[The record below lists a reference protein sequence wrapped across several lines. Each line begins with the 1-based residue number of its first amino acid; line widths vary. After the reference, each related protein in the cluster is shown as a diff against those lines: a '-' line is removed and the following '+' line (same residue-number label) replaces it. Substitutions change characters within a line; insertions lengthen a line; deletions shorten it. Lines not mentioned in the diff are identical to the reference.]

1 MTAINNFIKNL
12 KIDIFPISLILIL
25 AFSRLIPH
33 PPNFTPI
40 IAATILS
47 GYFFKNTYITL
58 LVLIISM
65 ILSDLIIGFYSS
77 YFLVYFSLIII
88 VFTFSKIS
96 KNINYK
102 NLFLYGISSSLI
114 FFIITNFGVW
124 AFGVLYEK
132 YLAGLISCYIMAIP
146 FFTNTVLSTVF
157 YSYTAFF
164 LYNLKIKKTI

>member
-1 MTAINNFIKNL
+1 MNNFLKNL
-12 KIDIFPISLILIL
+12 KLEIFPLSLILVL

-40 IAATILS
+40 IAAAMLS
-47 GYFFKNTYITL
+47 SFFFKNIYMSLFI
-58 LVLIISM
+58 LVISM
-65 ILSDLIIGFYSS
+65 IISDLIIGFYSS
-77 YFLVYFSLIII
+77 YFLVYFSLIVII
-88 VFTFSKIS
+88 VAFSKIN
-96 KNINYK
+96 KNINFK

-124 AFGVLYEK
+124 AFGSLYEK
-132 YLAGLISCYIMAIP
+132 NLTGLISCYVLAIP

-164 LYNLKIKKTI
+164 LYSLNIKKTI

>member
-1 MTAINNFIKNL
+1 MLTMKNLLKNL
-12 KIDIFPISLILIL
+12 KFEIFPISLILIL

-33 PPNFTPI
+33 PPNFTPL
-40 IAATILS
+40 IAAAMLS
-47 GYFFKNTYITL
+47 SYFFKNTYMSL
-58 LVLIISM
+58 FVLVISM

-77 YFLVYFSLIII
+77 YFLVYFSLIVII
-88 VFTFSKIS
+88 VAFSKMN
-96 KNINYK
+96 KNINFK

-124 AFGVLYEK
+124 AFGSLYEK
-132 YLAGLISCYIMAIP
+132 NLTGLISCYILAIP

-164 LYNLKIKKTI
+164 LYSLNIKKTI